1 MKILLTITSTV
12 ALLATVL
19 FLGSNHPVAQDPD
32 LKNLQK
38 IITTLTSPEFEG
50 RKAGSIHDSVMAVY
64 LAKEMES
71 YGFEPF
77 FEDGPLHKFHFRN
90 RSSWN
95 VVMVYKGEET
105 NGSLM
110 LGAHYDHLGMGGRGS
125 GSLKADTLAL
135 HPGADDN
142 ASGVAAAMETA
153 RLLSRQARDKSLQK
167 DIVFAAFG
175 AEEAGTIGS
184 GFLADTLK
192 KAGLLPSLMINLDM
206 VGRLTDSILQ
216 ISGTGTFQE
225 ADSLIRYH
233 LDNTTPFILK
243 TSADGHGPSDH
254 SRFYREEVPVLFIT
268 TGPHTDYH
276 TPFDSPDKIN
286 YEGMAHIVRY
296 TTTIAGAV
304 AFDGFEPIYKEAYQT
319 EPRREQVAFKVSLGV
334 IPDFIHEGEGLCAGT
349 VIKGRPGHKAGM
361 ENGDIILQINDKPI
375 PNIDAYM
382 EALSEL
388 TEGEIIWV
396 TIKRKDRILELE
408 VQL

>member
-1 MKILLTITSTV
+1 MKFFLPTSTV

-105 NGSLM
+105 NGSPCWEPITTT
-110 LGAHYDHLGMGGRGS
+110 GHGRTRIRKPEGRYP
-125 GSLKADTLAL
+125 GPP
-135 HPGADDN
+135 PGADDN

-167 DIVFAAFG
+167 ISSLLLLV
-175 AEEAGTIGS
+175 EEAGTIGS

-192 KAGLLPSLMINLDM
+192 AGLLPL
-206 VGRLTDSILQ
+206 
-216 ISGTGTFQE
+216 
-225 ADSLIRYH
+225 
-233 LDNTTPFILK
+233 
-243 TSADGHGPSDH
+243 
-254 SRFYREEVPVLFIT
+254 
-268 TGPHTDYH
+268 
-276 TPFDSPDKIN
+276 
-286 YEGMAHIVRY
+286 
-296 TTTIAGAV
+296 
-304 AFDGFEPIYKEAYQT
+304 
-319 EPRREQVAFKVSLGV
+319 
-334 IPDFIHEGEGLCAGT
+334 
-349 VIKGRPGHKAGM
+349 
-361 ENGDIILQINDKPI
+361 
-375 PNIDAYM
+375 
-382 EALSEL
+382 
-388 TEGEIIWV
+388 
-396 TIKRKDRILELE
+396 
-408 VQL
+408 